1 VTRLRYRPTRPRR
14 VSGQLTA
21 AMALVAAAAVWGAT
35 FLVVKDAVARMP
47 VFDFLAWRFAL
58 AAGLLVAARPR
69 AVRSLGV
76 KGVRHGILLGL
87 ALGLAYATQAI
98 GLEHTPAAVSGFL
111 TGLFVVFTPV
121 LSWLLLRRRLAPSAW
136 LAVLLAGGGL
146 ALITLGGFAV
156 GSGEFLTLGCAVLFG
171 LQIVGTGEWSA
182 GHDSFALATVQLAT
196 VAALSMITAL
206 ATGKLSV
213 PDSGADWFAITITA
227 VLASALAYTIQTWA
241 QTRLSAT
248 QAAVILTTEPVF
260 AAVFAVALGGETLG
274 LTAIAGG
281 ILVVAAMY
289 LIQLRTST
297 GPQASA
303 DPAPMPEP
311 WGAGIRRS
319 YRPRL
324 PVVGH
329 VPEHPLVPAGHPE
342 VAAHLLS
349 VARAEVSAELVSG
362 GDDLARVAAVLVAA
376 VGVDPAP
383 VTRVGRT
390 TLE

>member
-1 VTRLRYRPTRPRR
+1 MAMLGRPISSLRSISSPRLAPSPRSISSPR
-14 VSGQLTA
+14 LTPSPPPMPPPRLNREPTA
-21 AMALVAAAAVWGAT
+21 AIALIGAAAVWGAT
-35 FLVVKDAVARMP
+35 FLVVKDAVAQMP

-69 AVRSLGV
+69 AVRTLGAN
-76 KGVRHGILLGL
+76 GVRHGVLLGL
-87 ALGLAYATQAI
+87 VLGLAYATQAI

-182 GHDSFALATVQLAT
+182 GHDPFALTTVQLAT
-196 VAALSMITAL
+196 VAALWMTAAL
-206 ATGKLSV
+206 ATGQLGV
-213 PDSGADWFAITITA
+213 PDTGSDWLAITITA

-274 LTAIAGG
+274 LPAIAGG
-281 ILVVAAMY
+281 MLVVAAMC

-297 GPQASA
+297 DQQA
-303 DPAPMPEP
+303 PAASRTTPEP
-311 WGAGIRRS
+311 WTLPPGAS
-319 YRPRL
+319 
-324 PVVGH
+324 
-329 VPEHPLVPAGHPE
+329 AG
-342 VAAHLLS
+342 
-349 VARAEVSAELVSG
+349 
-362 GDDLARVAAVLVAA
+362 
-376 VGVDPAP
+376 DPAVVP
-383 VTRVGRT
+383 TCADRVVS
-390 TLE
+390 

>member
-1 VTRLRYRPTRPRR
+1 MTGLGCWPNRRRRL
-14 VSGQLTA
+14 SGQLTA
-21 AMALVAAAAVWGAT
+21 AIALVAAAAFWGAT
-35 FLVVKDAVARMP
+35 FLVVKDAVGRMP

-69 AVRSLGV
+69 AVRGLGSA
-76 KGVRHGILLGL
+76 GVRHGVLLGI

-156 GSGEFLTLGCAVLFG
+156 SSGEFLTLGCAVLFG

-182 GHDSFALATVQLAT
+182 GHDSFALTTVQLAT

-206 ATGKLSV
+206 ATGKLSI
-213 PDSGADWFAITITA
+213 PDSGADWLAITITA
-227 VLASALAYTIQTWA
+227 VLASALAYTIQAWA

-274 LTAIAGG
+274 LSAIAGG
-281 ILVVAAMY
+281 MLVVAAMY

-297 GPQASA
+297 DPQASSA
-303 DPAPMPEP
+303 LGRTPESSGWPAVPS
-311 WGAGIRRS
+311 AG
-319 YRPRL
+319 
-324 PVVGH
+324 
-329 VPEHPLVPAGHPE
+329 PA
-342 VAAHLLS
+342 
-349 VARAEVSAELVSG
+349 
-362 GDDLARVAAVLVAA
+362 ARVRPSADRL
-376 VGVDPAP
+376 GI
-383 VTRVGRT
+383 
-390 TLE
+390 